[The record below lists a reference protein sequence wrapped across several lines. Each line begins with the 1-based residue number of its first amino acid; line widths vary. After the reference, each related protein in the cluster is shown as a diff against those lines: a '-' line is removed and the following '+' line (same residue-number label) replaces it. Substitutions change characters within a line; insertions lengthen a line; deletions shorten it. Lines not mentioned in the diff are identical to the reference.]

1 MNSIERIKQINQEN
15 ADKALS
21 SGRHEQSLSQLQQVQ
36 DTIVQ
41 AAVIILEYLDGK
53 TTKTEVLNQI
63 SSVSTPDFEHIVT
76 AVDSLGAKI
85 DENKLDLSPLKDDFK
100 TLNDTLKSL
109 PEKLPKPD
117 KPLSEISVSNLKE
130 MDTQSI
136 VDAIEALDL
145 HVEAPQVNVEKPELK
160 PIQDTLLKVV
170 KAVDDIEIPKPES
183 PYTKKGKSVKV
194 ELEDGAIP
202 TQQKNLLIN
211 EKFDE
216 YKLVYDDFD
225 EDNET
230 IQAIHYFY
238 KKKKVAT
245 LKYKYD
251 NKGRLISGKRA

>member
-1 MNSIERIKQINQEN
+1 MDSIQRIKQINQEN

-21 SGRHEQSLSQLQQVQ
+21 SGRHEQSLNQLQQVQ

-63 SSVSTPDFEHIVT
+63 SSVSTPDVDNVVE
-76 AVDSLGAKI
+76 AVNSLGTKI
-85 DENKLDLSPLKDDFK
+85 DENKLDLSPLKEDFK
-100 TLNDTLKSL
+100 ALNDTLKSL

-117 KPLSEISVSNLKE
+117 KPLSEITISNLKE

-145 HVEAPQVNVEKPELK
+145 NVEAPQVNVEKPDLK
-160 PIQDTLLKVV
+160 PIKDTFLKVI
-170 KAVDDIEIPKPES
+170 KAVNDIEIPKPES
-183 PYTKKGKSVKV
+183 PYSEKGKSVKV
-194 ELEDGAIP
+194 KLEDGAIP
-202 TQQKNLLIN
+202 THQKNLLIN

-216 YKLVYDDFD
+216 YKLIYDDFD

-230 IQAIHYFY
+230 IQAIQYFN
-238 KKKKVAT
+238 KGKKVAT